1 MRARSK
7 VAQPARRLGLSSEDA
22 DPGQLLQA
30 RLRLFHGVL
39 FGMTGVLL
47 LISFVFVARMLM
59 IRFDT
64 PVVLSLIVH
73 GVMVVALAASWLILR
88 SRTLS
93 TTALL
98 ALDVAVTALL
108 GLLAAG
114 WAALIPPKYRPDL
127 TMLLAMTQILFG
139 RAALVPSSTRR
150 TVGVGAACMVPLV
163 AGVAWTFTGDMVP
176 PWLQPGSSVVTVAAV
191 WAAIIVWLSALTSHV
206 IYGLRR
212 KVAQAMQLGQYTVE
226 RLIGRGGMG
235 SVYLAHHSLLRRPT
249 AVKVLEAAAAGDEMI
264 ARFEREAQ
272 ITSQLTHP
280 NTVAIYDYGRTP
292 DASFY
297 YAMEYLDGFDLETLI
312 EIDGVQSP
320 ARVVHILRQACG
332 ALAEAHERGLV
343 HRDIKPANLMLCER
357 GLEPDFVKVLDFGL
371 VRTSEAGA
379 PALSREMT
387 VRGTPL
393 YMAPESI
400 VAPDHIDGRADVY
413 ALGGVAYFLL
423 SGRPPFGGQSP
434 MDVMMRQVH
443 DVPEPPSARAGR
455 PVPAALEAL
464 VMACLEKSAERRPAS
479 MAALRDALGALEVG
493 AWSEAEARAWWRDRA
508 PTVRAARA
516 AGGPGGEVPDA
527 RAAGGPGGEVPDAP
541 PATGSARTEP
551 APVTVAIDL
560 GGREKRYHPAP

>member
-1 MRARSK
+1 MRDRSK
-7 VAQPARRLGLSSEDA
+7 VGQRAHRLGLSSEDA

-30 RLRLFHGVL
+30 RLRLFHGALLTIV
-39 FGMTGVLL
+39 GVLL
-47 LISFVFVARMLM
+47 VISFVFVARMSM
-59 IRFDT
+59 IQFDT
-64 PVVLSLIVH
+64 SVVLSLVVH
-73 GVMVVALAASWLILR
+73 GVMVVVLAASWLVLR
-88 SRTLS
+88 GLVLS

-108 GLLAAG
+108 GLLTAG
-114 WAALIPPKYRPDL
+114 WAALIPPTYRPDL
-127 TMLLAMTQILFG
+127 GMLLAMTQILFG

-150 TVGVGAACMVPLV
+150 TVAVGAAVMVPLLV
-163 AGVAWTFTGDMVP
+163 AVGWAFTGDTLP
-176 PWLQPGSSVVTVAAV
+176 LWLRPGSAVVTVDCV
-191 WAAIIVWLSALTSHV
+191 WAGTIVGLSALTSRV

-212 KVAQAMQLGQYTVE
+212 KVARAMQLGQYTVE

-249 AVKVLEAAAAGDEMI
+249 AVKVLEASAAGDEMI

-280 NTVAIYDYGRTP
+280 HTVAIYDYGRTP

-297 YAMEYLDGFDLETLI
+297 YAMEYLDGFDLETLV
-312 EIDGVQSP
+312 EVDGAQDP

-357 GLEPDFVKVLDFGL
+357 GLEPDFIKVLDFGL
-371 VRTSEAGA
+371 VRISEAGS

-400 VAPDHIDGRADVY
+400 VAPDRIDGRADVY

-423 SGRPPFGGQSP
+423 SGRPPFGGESP

-443 DVPEPPSARAGR
+443 DVPELPSVRAGR
-455 PVPAALEAL
+455 GIPAALEAL
-464 VMACLEKSAERRPAS
+464 VMACLEKSAERRPAG
-479 MAALRDALGALEVG
+479 MVALRDALGALEVD
-493 AWSEAEARAWWRDRA
+493 AWSEATARAWWRDRA

-516 AGGPGGEVPDA
+516 AGGPSGSASDVP
-527 RAAGGPGGEVPDAP
+527 P
-541 PATGSARTEP
+541 PAGSARTEP
-551 APVTVAIDL
+551 APVTVAVDL
-560 GGREKRYHPAP
+560 DGRERRYHPAP